1 MVATSILTARAT
13 TKAADILEGVRAEK
27 DEPLTKM
34 EIVKATLPTYIPP
47 FLMGVATVS
56 CIFGANAL
64 NKRQQ
69 ASLVSAYVML
79 DQYVK
84 DYKTK
89 VNEVYG
95 EDADTR
101 VKDEIAKDKFKSG
114 EFEKKF
120 EDTTLFYDELS
131 GRYFESSMKDVM
143 QAEYEINRIL
153 TTGWGAS
160 LNEFYELLGL
170 PGIVEYDELG
180 WSVTMMEEMYWHA
193 WIEFNHRKVVM
204 DDGTE
209 CYVLEM
215 PLAPFVD
222 YLEW

>member
-1 MVATSILTARAT
+1 MTARAT
-13 TKAADILEGVRAEK
+13 TRAADILEGVRSEK
-27 DEPLTKM
+27 GEPLTKL
-34 EIVKATLPTYIPP
+34 EVVRSTFTTYIPP
-47 FLMGVATVS
+47 FLMGVATIS

-64 NKRQQ
+64 NKQQQ

-79 DQYVK
+79 DQHVK
-84 DYKTK
+84 DYKSK
-89 VNEVYG
+89 VNKLYG
-95 EDADTR
+95 EGADVQVR
-101 VKDEIAKDKFKSG
+101 DEIAKDKYESSN
-114 EFEKKF
+114 FEKKF

-131 GRYFESSMKDVM
+131 GRYFESTMKDVM
-143 QAEYEINRIL
+143 QAEYEINKIL

-170 PGIVEYDELG
+170 PGIVEYDEFG
-180 WSVTMMEEMYWHA
+180 WSVTLMEEMYWHA

-215 PLAPFVD
+215 PLEPFVD